1 MSVAMKLSYKRDTND
16 PLVTQ
21 APVTLLMQ
29 GDNQANVIELTLMD
43 GETPASLSGYTA
55 TVYLQRADGVRVR
68 CPGSVSGNVAT
79 VPLQAECYSVPG
91 QYAAIMKLSGPNELR
106 TVLRLAGYVESDGQ
120 GVIIDPSGSIPS
132 YEDLERIIQ
141 ELEEALQHA
150 ETATSSANTAAQNAN
165 TAAGSANTAA
175 GAATTAAGNATTA
188 TSRANTAAASIEGLT
203 VEASDVAYNQPATAT
218 VTDVEGHKHIAFGL
232 RQGVPGAVPKLT
244 FTGETGEPNTDVVIT
259 QSGPPEAPVVN
270 LKIPQGVPGTG
281 NVSTVDGVGPDAG
294 GNVALS
300 AVRYAAQTLNDAQKV
315 QARKNI
321 GVDGQVYLCTA
332 QALEAMSQEQ
342 QAELYKQG
350 YEAIKTE
357 NNGTVVLLGLAEDG
371 SLEWL
376 GCNQPRGNL
385 LDNPDFA
392 IAQAGYGGL
401 HGTSIYAADRWPVY
415 NATLSSGEEGKITI
429 VGGESEGNIYQRFFP
444 TSGPVTI
451 GYFDASENL
460 HLINANIPDVLGAG
474 PILIASNQYIQVFVN
489 ENTIQV
495 NFVVNAGETITFA
508 KAFCYSGSYTQK
520 TLPPWVA
527 PDPVADLIKCQNYFR
542 PFPKGAPATIDTP
555 SGVNARAILD
565 PPMRSGVNPT
575 VTMTSGATANTP
587 SGAKSVTVSYQGVTS
602 PDVVSFVFYSAEA
615 LTQGTPAVVTGI
627 NGWISSDL

>member
-1 MSVAMKLSYKRDTND
+1 MSVAMKLAYKRDVND

-43 GETPASLSGYTA
+43 GATPASLSGYTA
-55 TVYLQRADGVRVR
+55 TVYLQRADGVQVR

-132 YEDLERIIQ
+132 YEDLERIVR
-141 ELEEALQHA
+141 ELEEALRKA
-150 ETATSSANTAAQNAN
+150 ETATSSANASAQNAN

-218 VTDVEGHKHIAFGL
+218 VTDVGGHKHIAFGL
-232 RQGVPGAVPKLT
+232 RQGVPGAVPNIT
-244 FTGETGEPNTDVVIT
+244 FTGETGEPNTDVVVT

-281 NVSTVDGVGPDAG
+281 NVSTVDGVGPDSG
-294 GNVALS
+294 GDVKLS
-300 AVRYAAQTLNDAQKV
+300 AVRYVAQTLEDEQKV

-321 GVDGQVYLCTA
+321 GVDGQVYPCTA

-342 QAELYKQG
+342 QAELYTQG
-350 YEAIKTE
+350 YRAIKTE
-357 NNGTVVLLGLAEDG
+357 NNGTVVLMGLAADG

-392 IAQAGYGGL
+392 IAQAGYGGT
-401 HGTSIYAADRWPVY
+401 HGTQVYAADRWKGSGTG
-415 NATLSSGEEGKITI
+415 ATFAVGSGGGLAITC
-429 VGGESEGNIYQRFFP
+429 G
-444 TSGPVTI
+444 T
-451 GYFDASENL
+451 DAAGCSQ
-460 HLINANIPDVLGAG
+460 VVAG
-474 PILIASNQYIQVFVN
+474 PPAVGAYFSFVVVSGGTTLIASGTWTGTAQDA
-489 ENTIQV
+489 TATSGTLTTT
-495 NFVVNAGETITFA
+495 VNAGSVQISVASGSATVDY
-508 KAFCYSGSYTQK
+508 CMMLYGSYTPK
-520 TLPPWVA
+520 TLPPWGTPNYTA
-527 PDPVADLIKCQNYFR
+527 ELAKCQRRYFR
-542 PFPKGAPATIDTP
+542 PID
-555 SGVNARAILD
+555 GRQA
-565 PPMRSGVNPT
+565 GY
-575 VTMTSGATANTP
+575 TM
-587 SGAKSVTVSYQGVTS
+587 YCQGVTVLYGGIKF
-602 PDVVSFVFYSAEA
+602 PVEMRTIPTINNITCTDLFTATDTTTGLTAQLVS
-615 LTQGTPAVVTGI
+615 TQGFCAIIGV
-627 NGWISSDL
+627 NGNVGNVYSVGFEACADD